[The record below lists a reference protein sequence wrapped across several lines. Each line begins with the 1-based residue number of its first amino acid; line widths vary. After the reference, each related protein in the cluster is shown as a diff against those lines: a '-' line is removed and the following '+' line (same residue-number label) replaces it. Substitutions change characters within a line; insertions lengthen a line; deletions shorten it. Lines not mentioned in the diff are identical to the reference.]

1 MSLVNG
7 VVVGLV
13 TNVNDPNKSGNVK
26 VHFPWLDDQHE
37 SDWIRIATTMSGNG
51 RGTFFMPEVN
61 DEVLV
66 AFEHGDARFPY
77 IVGFLWNGKDAPP
90 ETNVNKR
97 TIKSKKGHTVVLDDG
112 DDSEK
117 ITVQSS
123 SGHQVVLDDTG
134 AGKTITIQ
142 TAGSLAVVLDDKD
155 SSIEMRGGGRKIA
168 MRGGIVQVT

>member
-1 MSLVNG
+1 MGQFNG
-7 VVVGLV
+7 VVIGLV
-13 TNVNDPNKSGNVK
+13 TNVDDPELQGRCKL
-26 VHFPWLDDQHE
+26 HFPWLDPSNE
-37 SDWIRIATTMSGNG
+37 TDWFRIATVMAGDG

-142 TAGSLAVVLDDKD
+142 TAGSLAVVLDDK
-155 SSIEMRGGGRKIA
+155 
-168 MRGGIVQVT
+168 